1 MKEEAAVVMKKT
13 ITQTTQYLSQTTYI
27 KMGPHVSELWVFP
40 VKSAQGTRV
49 KSAEMVPTGFELD
62 RKWCIIDVR
71 GDRYRAGEY
80 LSQRKV
86 KCLARVGVEI
96 GNDCLTITAEGM
108 PPLSVP
114 IAESH
119 YENNEDCEVS
129 CGGHS
134 TTDPENGSW
143 ELGRINGKDCG
154 TESEQWFTKYLNS
167 ADIGKECLPQAQYK
181 LVRMMNK
188 TMRRCTDFAGKNI
201 IKEKAQLPG
210 CDSTGFNVREGDG
223 VSFQDY
229 APFLMTSSSSCRD
242 LDSRM
247 GTSGYPV
254 LSFRGSIV
262 VDGCDPWEEETWLE
276 FKVGPYLFRKIK
288 ECPRCSIPCRDQQT
302 GEFVFSKKGFSGKK
316 ASSLF
321 PTLTLRKMFPAKA
334 ADEKWG
340 IWKGPFMGVYVG
352 HDSQE
357 GVIEEGMT
365 ITVLKREKT
374 FSSKLC
380 SFVSIATPVIAM
392 ATASFVLLRKK

>member
-1 MKEEAAVVMKKT
+1 MAP
-13 ITQTTQYLSQTTYI
+13 Y
-27 KMGPHVSELWVFP
+27 VSELWVFP
-40 VKSAQGTRV
+40 IKSAQGTRV
-49 KSAEMVPTGFELD
+49 RSAEMAPTGFELD

-80 LSQRKV
+80 LSQRKM
-86 KCLARVGVEI
+86 KCLAKVGVKI
-96 GNDCLTITAEGM
+96 GDDHLTVTAEGM
-108 PPLSVP
+108 PELKVP
-114 IAESH
+114 ISESH
-119 YENNEDCEVS
+119 YESNEDVEVS

-143 ELGRINGKDCG
+143 ELGKINGKYCG
-154 TESEQWFTKYLNS
+154 AEAEEWFTKFLNE
-167 ADIGKECLPQAQYK
+167 ADSGKESLPRAQYK

-201 IKEKAQLPG
+201 IKEKANLPG
-210 CDSTGFNVREGDG
+210 AVTAHFNVREGDG
-223 VSFQDY
+223 VAFQDY

-242 LDSRM
+242 LDAKM
-247 GTSGYPV
+247 GTKGYPV

-262 VDGCDPWEEETWLE
+262 VDGCDPWEEETWTE

-288 ECPRCSIPCRDQQT
+288 ECPRCSIPCRDQTT
-302 GEFVFSKKGFSGKK
+302 GEFVFSKSGFDGVR

-321 PTLTLRKMFPAKA
+321 PTMTLRKMFPAKA
-334 ADEKWG
+334 ADAEWG

-357 GVIEEGMT
+357 GSIEEGMP

-374 FSSKLC
+374 FADKLC
-380 SFVSIATPVIAM
+380 SIATVAAPVA
-392 ATASFVLLRKK
+392 AAVAASLMWLRR